1 MTRSPKMNQVGRAMR
16 PDAIKI
22 GQAFKRKAQCGKSMK
37 GPSPSHTRFVTPKIR
52 PVIRTSI
59 SEEIAKQIIKLI
71 STGELQPGQRLPSER
86 DLCEQFGAS
95 RSSLREA
102 LRCLSIVGVLNAR
115 VGDGTS
121 VAADGETF
129 LRRIVE
135 WRLITERHDVENL
148 MEVRIALEGVS
159 AANAAIRAS
168 EEDIRRFQDLLEKM
182 KLAGKDARKFAVLDV
197 EFHVALAKASGNA
210 LVFDLVS
217 MIRNHLVRVLPKV
230 LQLPNAMPLS
240 TKEHATIVAAIERRD
255 AEAARAA
262 MHSHLEAVVRRYS
275 IAEMNASGPSETAHN
290 GVPARPDR
298 APRSKGTEQSA
309 HRRRS

>member
-1 MTRSPKMNQVGRAMR
+1 MR
-16 PDAIKI
+16 GLSQSD
-22 GQAFKRKAQCGKSMK
+22 S
-37 GPSPSHTRFVTPKIR
+37 SFVAPKIR
-52 PVIRTSI
+52 PVTRTSI

-86 DLCEQFGAS
+86 NLCEQFGAS
-95 RSSLREA
+95 RTSLREA

-148 MEVRIALEGVS
+148 MEVRIGLEGVS
-159 AANAAIRAS
+159 AAHAALRARA
-168 EEDIRRFQDLLEKM
+168 EDINKLQDLLAKM
-182 KLAGKDARKFAVLDV
+182 KLAAKDARKFAILDV
-197 EFHVALAKASGNA
+197 EFHLALAKASGNA

-240 TKEHATIVAAIERRD
+240 TKEHVAIVAAIVQRD
-255 AEAARAA
+255 AERARAA
-262 MHSHLEAVVRRYS
+262 MYAHLEAVVQRYS
-275 IAEMNASGPSETAHN
+275 MAEKNSSTFAGAANN
-290 GVPARPDR
+290 GVRP
-298 APRSKGTEQSA
+298 PSP
-309 HRRRS
+309 RRRKKRAG

>member
-1 MTRSPKMNQVGRAMR
+1 MR
-16 PDAIKI
+16 GLSQSD
-22 GQAFKRKAQCGKSMK
+22 S
-37 GPSPSHTRFVTPKIR
+37 SFVAPKIR
-52 PVIRTSI
+52 PVTRTSI

-86 DLCEQFGAS
+86 ALCEQFGAS
-95 RSSLREA
+95 RTSLREA

-148 MEVRIALEGVS
+148 MEVRIGLEGVS
-159 AANAAIRAS
+159 AANAALRAS
-168 EEDIRRFQDLLEKM
+168 EVDINKLKDLLAKM
-182 KLAGKDARKFAVLDV
+182 KLAAKDARKFAILDV
-197 EFHVALAKASGNA
+197 EFHLALAKASGNA
-210 LVFDLVS
+210 LVFDLVC

-240 TKEHATIVAAIERRD
+240 TREHIAIIAAIEQRD
-255 AEAARAA
+255 AERARAA
-262 MHSHLEAVVRRYS
+262 MYAHLEAVVRRYS
-275 IAEMNASGPSETAHN
+275 MAEKNSSTFEDAANN
-290 GVPARPDR
+290 GV
-298 APRSKGTEQSA
+298 QSPLLRKRKKKA
-309 HRRRS
+309 G

>member
-1 MTRSPKMNQVGRAMR
+1 MNGPRQSTPRF
-16 PDAIKI
+16 
-22 GQAFKRKAQCGKSMK
+22 QA
-37 GPSPSHTRFVTPKIR
+37 PKIR

-86 DLCEQFGAS
+86 ELCAQFGAS

-121 VAADGETF
+121 VATDGETF

-148 MEVRIALEGVS
+148 MEVRIGLEGVS
-159 AANAAIRAS
+159 AANAALRAS
-168 EEDIRRFQDLLEKM
+168 EEDIGRFQDLIAKM
-182 KLAGKDARKFAVLDV
+182 KLARDDARKFAVLDV
-197 EFHVALAKASGNA
+197 EFHIALAKASGNA

-240 TKEHATIVAAIERRD
+240 TKEHIAIVAAIERRD
-255 AEAARAA
+255 AEAARSA
-262 MHSHLEAVVRRYS
+262 MHAHLEAVVQRYS
-275 IAEMNASGPSETAHN
+275 IAEKSAREFADSAN
-290 GVPARPDR
+290 GLLR
-298 APRSKGTEQSA
+298 EQS
-309 HRRRS
+309 RTESSKRSRKSPRQRSS

>member
-1 MTRSPKMNQVGRAMR
+1 MR
-16 PDAIKI
+16 GLPQS
-22 GQAFKRKAQCGKSMK
+22 QASFPA
-37 GPSPSHTRFVTPKIR
+37 PKIR
-52 PVIRTSI
+52 PVTRTSI

-159 AANAAIRAS
+159 AANAALRAS
-168 EEDIRRFQDLLEKM
+168 EEDIRKFQGLLAKM
-182 KLAGKDARKFAVLDV
+182 KQAAKDARKFAILDV

-240 TKEHATIVAAIERRD
+240 TKEHIAIVDAVERRD
-255 AEAARAA
+255 PEAARSA
-262 MHSHLEAVVRRYS
+262 MHAHLEAVVRRYS
-275 IAEMNASGPSETAHN
+275 IAEKNGGNSGGDLSN
-290 GVPARPDR
+290 GVLDLRPR
-298 APRSKGTEQSA
+298 A
-309 HRRRS
+309 RRRKSDGTPHQRGLRGAPLKLRHQA

>member
-1 MTRSPKMNQVGRAMR
+1 MAPRSANMR
-16 PDAIKI
+16 EPL
-22 GQAFKRKAQCGKSMK
+22 
-37 GPSPSHTRFVTPKIR
+37 PSRSSFVAPKIR
-52 PVIRTSI
+52 PVTRTSI
-59 SEEIAKQIIKLI
+59 SEEIAKQIIRLI

-95 RSSLREA
+95 RTSLREA

-159 AANAAIRAS
+159 AANAALRAG
-168 EEDIRRFQDLLEKM
+168 EGDIRKFQDLLAKM
-182 KLAGKDARKFAVLDV
+182 KLAAKDARKFAVLDV
-197 EFHVALAKASGNA
+197 EFHVAVAKASGNA

-240 TKEHATIVAAIERRD
+240 TREHAAIVAAIGRRD

-262 MHSHLEAVVRRYS
+262 MHAHLEAVIRRYG
-275 IAEMNASGPSETAHN
+275 IAEKGAANLQGDAGN
-290 GVPARPDR
+290 GAAPARSHT
-298 APRSKGTEQSA
+298 RSARTG
-309 HRRRS
+309 R

>member
-1 MTRSPKMNQVGRAMR
+1 
-16 PDAIKI
+16 
-22 GQAFKRKAQCGKSMK
+22 MK
-37 GPSPSHTRFVTPKIR
+37 GPRQAKAQFVAPKIR
-52 PVIRTSI
+52 PVTRTSI

-86 DLCEQFGAS
+86 ALCEQFGAS
-95 RSSLREA
+95 RTSLREA

-121 VAADGETF
+121 VATDGETF

-159 AANAAIRAS
+159 AANAALRAS
-168 EEDIRRFQDLLEKM
+168 EEDVRKFQEMLAKM
-182 KLAGKDARKFAVLDV
+182 KLAVKDAKKFAVLDV
-197 EFHVALAKASGNA
+197 DFHLALAKASGNA

-230 LQLPNAMPLS
+230 LQLPRAMPLS
-240 TKEHATIVAAIERRD
+240 TQEHMAIVDAIVRRD
-255 AEAARAA
+255 GALARAA
-262 MHSHLEAVVRRYS
+262 MHAHLEAVLDRYAV
-275 IAEMNASGPSETAHN
+275 AERDAGNSSGS
-290 GVPARPDR
+290 
-298 APRSKGTEQSA
+298 
-309 HRRRS
+309 RRSRPAGAQSGSKK

>member
-1 MTRSPKMNQVGRAMR
+1 MKARSSSQTGHMSPKIT
-16 PDAIKI
+16 P
-22 GQAFKRKAQCGKSMK
+22 
-37 GPSPSHTRFVTPKIR
+37 VT
-52 PVIRTSI
+52 RTSI

-86 DLCEQFGAS
+86 ELCEQFGAS

-159 AANAAIRAS
+159 AANAALRAS
-168 EEDIRRFQDLLEKM
+168 EEDIGKFQNLLAKM
-182 KLAGKDARKFAVLDV
+182 KLAAKDARKFAILDV
-197 EFHVALAKASGNA
+197 EFHLALAKASGNA

-230 LQLPNAMPLS
+230 LQLPHAMPLS
-240 TKEHATIVAAIERRD
+240 TREHVAIVAAIARRD

-262 MHSHLEAVVRRYS
+262 MHAHLGAVVRRYS
-275 IAEMNASGPSETAHN
+275 IAEKNNGGTSELAPEKAL
-290 GVPARPDR
+290 VSLSR
-298 APRSKGTEQSA
+298 APRN
-309 HRRRS
+309 R

>member
-1 MTRSPKMNQVGRAMR
+1 MGMR
-16 PDAIKI
+16 GLPQS
-22 GQAFKRKAQCGKSMK
+22 QASFPA
-37 GPSPSHTRFVTPKIR
+37 PKIR
-52 PVIRTSI
+52 PVTRTSI

-159 AANAAIRAS
+159 AANAALRAS
-168 EEDIRRFQDLLEKM
+168 EEDNRKFQSLLEKM
-182 KLAGKDARKFAVLDV
+182 KQAAKDARKFAILDV

-240 TKEHATIVAAIERRD
+240 TKEHIAIVAAIERHD
-255 AEAARAA
+255 AEAARSA
-262 MHSHLEAVVRRYS
+262 MHAHLEAVVRRYS
-275 IAEMNASGPSETAHN
+275 IAEKNGGNSGEDMSDGVPDLRSSAHN
-290 GVPARPDR
+290 RKTDRTPQQPGLRGARLK
-298 APRSKGTEQSA
+298 S
-309 HRRRS
+309 RRRA

>member
-1 MTRSPKMNQVGRAMR
+1 MKESLHAR
-16 PDAIKI
+16 P
-22 GQAFKRKAQCGKSMK
+22 RL
-37 GPSPSHTRFVTPKIR
+37 VVPKIR

-121 VAADGETF
+121 VATDGETF

-135 WRLITERHDVENL
+135 WRLITEKHDVENL
-148 MEVRIALEGVS
+148 MQVRIALEGVS
-159 AANAAIRAS
+159 AANAALRAS
-168 EEDIRRFQDLLEKM
+168 PEDIGRFRDLLAKM
-182 KLAGKDARKFAVLDV
+182 KLAAKDARKFAMLDV
-197 EFHVALAKASGNA
+197 DFHLALAKASGNA

-217 MIRNHLVRVLPKV
+217 MIRNHLVRVLPNV

-240 TKEHATIVAAIERRD
+240 AKEHSAIIAAVGRGD

-262 MHSHLEAVVRRYS
+262 MHAHLEAVLRRYS
-275 IAEMNASGPSETAHN
+275 IAKKNAAGFHLASSN
-290 GVPARPDR
+290 GVATGLSRI
-298 APRSKGTEQSA
+298 PRRK
-309 HRRRS
+309 

>member
-1 MTRSPKMNQVGRAMR
+1 MNRL
-16 PDAIKI
+16 
-22 GQAFKRKAQCGKSMK
+22 
-37 GPSPSHTRFVTPKIR
+37 SPSHTEVVRPKIK
-52 PVIRTSI
+52 PVTRTSI

-135 WRLITERHDVENL
+135 WRLITERHDVEDL

-159 AANAAIRAS
+159 AANAALRAS
-168 EEDIRRFQDLLEKM
+168 PEDIRKFQDLLSKM
-182 KLAGKDARKFAVLDV
+182 QLAAKDARKFAILDV

-240 TKEHATIVAAIERRD
+240 TQEHIAIVAAIEKRD
-255 AEAARAA
+255 ADAARSA
-262 MHSHLEAVVRRYS
+262 MHAHLDAVVQRYS
-275 IAEMNASGPSETAHN
+275 IAVNNARQFPKAANHRSETTQSRVARN
-290 GVPARPDR
+290 KKAGSVPR
-298 APRSKGTEQSA
+298 
-309 HRRRS
+309 

>member
-1 MTRSPKMNQVGRAMR
+1 MPTKATR
-16 PDAIKI
+16 
-22 GQAFKRKAQCGKSMK
+22 KSELK
-37 GPSPSHTRFVTPKIR
+37 FTKPKIR

-59 SEEIAKQIIKLI
+59 SEEIAKQVIRLI

-148 MEVRIALEGVS
+148 MEVRIALEAVS
-159 AANAAIRAS
+159 AANAAARATES
-168 EEDIRRFQDLLEKM
+168 DVKKLQDLVARM
-182 KLAGKDARKFAVLDV
+182 KSAKDASKFAVLDV

-230 LQLPNAMPLS
+230 LQLPNALPLS
-240 TKEHATIVAAIERRD
+240 TREHVVIVNAVARRD
-255 AEAARAA
+255 ADAARAA
-262 MHSHLEAVVRRYS
+262 MHAHLEAVIRRYALADQGAGS
-275 IAEMNASGPSETAHN
+275 SN
-290 GVPARPDR
+290 GSSLRAQQRAKTRSRPGKR
-298 APRSKGTEQSA
+298 QVKKSPHLAL
-309 HRRRS
+309 

>member
-1 MTRSPKMNQVGRAMR
+1 MAPRSANMR
-16 PDAIKI
+16 EPL
-22 GQAFKRKAQCGKSMK
+22 
-37 GPSPSHTRFVTPKIR
+37 PSRSSFVAPKIR
-52 PVIRTSI
+52 PVTRTSI

-95 RSSLREA
+95 RTSLREA

-159 AANAAIRAS
+159 AANAALRAG
-168 EEDIRRFQDLLEKM
+168 EGDIRKFQDLLAKM
-182 KLAGKDARKFAVLDV
+182 KLAAKDARKFAVLDV
-197 EFHVALAKASGNA
+197 EFHVAVAKASGNA

-240 TKEHATIVAAIERRD
+240 TREHAAIVAAIGRRD

-262 MHSHLEAVVRRYS
+262 MHAHLEAVIRRYG
-275 IAEMNASGPSETAHN
+275 IAEKGAANLQGDASN
-290 GVPARPDR
+290 GAAPARSHT
-298 APRSKGTEQSA
+298 RSARTG
-309 HRRRS
+309 R

>member
-1 MTRSPKMNQVGRAMR
+1 VSHSFHELTGNR
-16 PDAIKI
+16 PIIKEGFSKERFNR
-22 GQAFKRKAQCGKSMK
+22 GQRMKRL
-37 GPSPSHTRFVTPKIR
+37 SPSQTGFVQPKIR
-52 PVIRTSI
+52 PVTRTSI

-148 MEVRIALEGVS
+148 MEVRIGLEGVS
-159 AANAAIRAS
+159 AANAALRAS
-168 EEDIRRFQDLLEKM
+168 EQDIRKFQDLLERM
-182 KLAGKDARKFAVLDV
+182 KLAAKDARKFAILDV

-217 MIRNHLVRVLPKV
+217 MIRNHLVRVLPRV

-240 TKEHATIVAAIERRD
+240 TKEHAAIVEAIERRD
-255 AEAARAA
+255 AEGARMA
-262 MHSHLEAVVRRYS
+262 MHTHLDAVVRRYS
-275 IAEMNASGPSETAHN
+275 IAEKNAQASSEAASN
-290 GVPARPDR
+290 GARAVPRVRRPTRTDR
-298 APRSKGTEQSA
+298 TTD
-309 HRRRS
+309 RRGA

>member
-1 MTRSPKMNQVGRAMR
+1 MR
-16 PDAIKI
+16 TNVLAERLSGWNRI
-22 GQAFKRKAQCGKSMK
+22 AAKRKSARGQPMK
-37 GPSPSHTRFVTPKIR
+37 GLHQSGQRFVAPKIQ
-52 PVIRTSI
+52 PIARTSI

-121 VAADGETF
+121 VATDGETF

-159 AANAAIRAS
+159 AANAALRAG
-168 EEDIRRFQDLLEKM
+168 EEDIRKFQDLLAKM
-182 KLAGKDARKFAVLDV
+182 KLAAKDARKFAVLDV
-197 EFHVALAKASGNA
+197 EFHVALARASGNA
-210 LVFDLVS
+210 LVYDLVS

-240 TKEHATIVAAIERRD
+240 TREHAAIVAAIGRRD

-262 MHSHLEAVVRRYS
+262 MHAHLEAVIRRYG
-275 IAEMNASGPSETAHN
+275 IAEKGAGNSMHAADNSAA
-290 GVPARPDR
+290 PARSR
-298 APRSKGTEQSA
+298 TRSIT
-309 HRRRS
+309 RTR

>member
-1 MTRSPKMNQVGRAMR
+1 MPVWFSHSAVRESDIAGAS
-16 PDAIKI
+16 
-22 GQAFKRKAQCGKSMK
+22 KRTAQPEQSMK
-37 GPSPSHTRFVTPKIR
+37 SLSSSRTRIVGPKIR
-52 PVIRTSI
+52 PVTRTSI

-148 MEVRIALEGVS
+148 MEVRIGLEGVS
-159 AANAAIRAS
+159 AANAALRAS
-168 EEDIRRFQDLLEKM
+168 DEDIRKFQDLLARM
-182 KLAGKDARKFAVLDV
+182 KLAARDARKFAILDV

-240 TKEHATIVAAIERRD
+240 TKEHVAIVAAIERRD

-262 MHSHLEAVVRRYS
+262 MHAHLDAVVRRYS
-275 IAEMNASGPSETAHN
+275 IAVKNAGGISASANNGAGTRLSRTARKK
-290 GVPARPDR
+290 PAGQRP
-298 APRSKGTEQSA
+298 
-309 HRRRS
+309 H

>member
-1 MTRSPKMNQVGRAMR
+1 MGMR
-16 PDAIKI
+16 GLPQS
-22 GQAFKRKAQCGKSMK
+22 QASFPA
-37 GPSPSHTRFVTPKIR
+37 PKIR
-52 PVIRTSI
+52 PVTRTSI

-159 AANAAIRAS
+159 AANAALRAS
-168 EEDIRRFQDLLEKM
+168 EEDIRKFQGLLAKM
-182 KLAGKDARKFAVLDV
+182 KQAAKDARKFAILDV

-240 TKEHATIVAAIERRD
+240 TKEHIAIVDAVERRD
-255 AEAARAA
+255 PEAARSA
-262 MHSHLEAVVRRYS
+262 MHAHLEAVVRRYS
-275 IAEMNASGPSETAHN
+275 IAEKNGGNSGGDLSN
-290 GVPARPDR
+290 GVLDLRPR
-298 APRSKGTEQSA
+298 A
-309 HRRRS
+309 RRRKSDGTPHQRGLRGAPLKLRHQA

>member
-1 MTRSPKMNQVGRAMR
+1 M
-16 PDAIKI
+16 
-22 GQAFKRKAQCGKSMK
+22 KAL
-37 GPSPSHTRFVTPKIR
+37 SPSQIRHTKPKIR
-52 PVIRTSI
+52 PVTRTSI

-86 DLCEQFGAS
+86 ELCEQFGAS

-148 MEVRIALEGVS
+148 MEVRIGLEGVS
-159 AANAAIRAS
+159 AANAALRAS
-168 EEDIRRFQDLLEKM
+168 EEDIRKFQDLLAKM
-182 KLAGKDARKFAVLDV
+182 KLAARDARKFAILDV

-240 TKEHATIVAAIERRD
+240 TKEHVAIVAAIERRNPD
-255 AEAARAA
+255 AARAA
-262 MHSHLEAVVRRYS
+262 MHAHLDAVVKRYW
-275 IAEMNASGPSETAHN
+275 IADKNAGGNSRVRVTGPGQGSPVFRKTKELTRN
-290 GVPARPDR
+290 RISV
-298 APRSKGTEQSA
+298 APESRQ
-309 HRRRS
+309 

>member
-1 MTRSPKMNQVGRAMR
+1 MR
-16 PDAIKI
+16 
-22 GQAFKRKAQCGKSMK
+22 GL
-37 GPSPSHTRFVTPKIR
+37 SPSHGSFVAPRIR
-52 PVIRTSI
+52 PVTRTSI

-159 AANAAIRAS
+159 AANAALRAS
-168 EEDIRRFQDLLEKM
+168 EEDIRKFQDLLAKM
-182 KLAGKDARKFAVLDV
+182 KLAAKDARKFAVLDV
-197 EFHVALAKASGNA
+197 EFHIALARASGNA
-210 LVFDLVS
+210 LVYDLVS
-217 MIRNHLVRVLPKV
+217 MVRNHLVRVLPKV

-240 TKEHATIVAAIERRD
+240 TREHAAIVAAIGRRD

-262 MHSHLEAVVRRYS
+262 MHAHLEAVLRRYG
-275 IAEMNASGPSETAHN
+275 IAEKGATNSPGNANN
-290 GVPARPDR
+290 GAPLARSR
-298 APRSKGTEQSA
+298 TRGITKT
-309 HRRRS
+309 R

>member
-1 MTRSPKMNQVGRAMR
+1 MAPRSANMR
-16 PDAIKI
+16 EPL
-22 GQAFKRKAQCGKSMK
+22 
-37 GPSPSHTRFVTPKIR
+37 PSRGSFVAPKIR
-52 PVIRTSI
+52 PVTRTSI

-95 RSSLREA
+95 RTSLREA

-159 AANAAIRAS
+159 AANAALRAG
-168 EEDIRRFQDLLEKM
+168 EGDIRKFQDLLAKM
-182 KLAGKDARKFAVLDV
+182 KLAAKDARKFAVLDV
-197 EFHVALAKASGNA
+197 EFHVAVAKASGNA

-240 TKEHATIVAAIERRD
+240 TREHAAIVAAIGRRD

-262 MHSHLEAVVRRYS
+262 MHAHLEAVIRRYG
-275 IAEMNASGPSETAHN
+275 IAEKGAANFPGDTSN
-290 GVPARPDR
+290 GAAPARSR
-298 APRSKGTEQSA
+298 IKSA
-309 HRRRS
+309 RNGR

>member
-1 MTRSPKMNQVGRAMR
+1 
-16 PDAIKI
+16 
-22 GQAFKRKAQCGKSMK
+22 MK
-37 GPSPSHTRFVTPKIR
+37 GLSNSQPKFVAPKIR
-52 PVIRTSI
+52 PITRTSI

-95 RSSLREA
+95 RTSLREA

-148 MEVRIALEGVS
+148 MEVRVALEGVS
-159 AANAAIRAS
+159 AANAALRAG
-168 EEDIRRFQDLLEKM
+168 EEDIKKFRDLLAKM
-182 KLAGKDARKFAVLDV
+182 KLAAKDARKFAVLDV
-197 EFHVALAKASGNA
+197 EFHLALAKASGNA

-230 LQLPNAMPLS
+230 LQLPKAMPLS
-240 TKEHATIVAAIERRD
+240 TQEHIAIVDAIARHD
-255 AEAARAA
+255 ASLARAA
-262 MHSHLEAVVRRYS
+262 MHAHLEAVLRRYA
-275 IAEMNASGPSETAHN
+275 IAERHTESSGVSAEIPP
-290 GVPARPDR
+290 PAAQSRSL
-298 APRSKGTEQSA
+298 RSKKTTK
-309 HRRRS
+309 

>member
-1 MTRSPKMNQVGRAMR
+1 M
-16 PDAIKI
+16 
-22 GQAFKRKAQCGKSMK
+22 
-37 GPSPSHTRFVTPKIR
+37 SPSHTEVVRPKIK
-52 PVIRTSI
+52 PVTRTSI

-135 WRLITERHDVENL
+135 WRLITERHDVEDL

-159 AANAAIRAS
+159 AANAALRAS
-168 EEDIRRFQDLLEKM
+168 PEDIRKFQDLLSKM
-182 KLAGKDARKFAVLDV
+182 QLAAKDARKFAILDV

-240 TKEHATIVAAIERRD
+240 TQEHIAIVAAIEKRD
-255 AEAARAA
+255 ADAARSA
-262 MHSHLEAVVRRYS
+262 MHAHLDAVVQRYS
-275 IAEMNASGPSETAHN
+275 IAVNNARQFPKAANHRSETTQSRVARN
-290 GVPARPDR
+290 KKAGSVPR
-298 APRSKGTEQSA
+298 
-309 HRRRS
+309 